1 MATALIYRSS
11 LVLTRRRLAAPL
23 LLVLLAASA
32 GGCSIPI
39 SIPLGP
45 MTAASE
51 EPVTTGVE
59 EEGAIVDNG
68 VAERVGEEAWAA
80 LRPAVVAAIATPGT
94 GHAMAWRSET
104 APVSGTVTVIE
115 AIFDDGVTACRGLAI
130 TAKAERRTDNFGA
143 RACRAGP
150 AWTLTPVDAAS

>member
-1 MATALIYRSS
+1 MATALIYRSGP
-11 LVLTRRRLAAPL
+11 VLTRHRLAAPVL
-23 LLVLLAASA
+23 LALLAASA

-45 MTAASE
+45 MTASPE
-51 EPVTTGVE
+51 EPAVTANPE
-59 EEGAIVDNG
+59 EETILDNG
-68 VAERVGEEAWAA
+68 VADRVGDEAWAA
-80 LRPAVVAAIATPGT
+80 LRPAVVAAIASPGT

-130 TAKAERRTDNFGA
+130 TATADRHTDSFGA